1 MKITFFFLMLLL
13 SNGSYAQF
21 AIIKDNDG
29 YVNIRS
35 EAQKGNNISDK
46 LENGFIVYGFEPDNN
61 WVGIDYS
68 KNNNDKSGYVYK
80 DRIKYLSEFTK
91 IPLTKETPTKV
102 IFQKDSLNIVI
113 ESKKFDSK
121 TAKLTYSKDKS
132 FLTKINGKEI
142 WGTDGNIPRTSY
154 KLITIIIGGKTIELP
169 ANAYAD
175 LFEPALSY
183 TEINYNKKDDILY
196 ISSSNGDGAGGYE
209 LVWVIEKRKY
219 KERKIARG
227 F

>member
-1 MKITFFFLMLLL
+1 MRISFFFLLLF
-13 SNGSYAQF
+13 SNAIFAQF

-46 LENGFIVYGFEPDNN
+46 LENGFVVYGFQPENN
-61 WVGIDYS
+61 WIGIDYS
-68 KNNNDKSGYVYK
+68 KNNKDRSGYVYK

-91 IPLTKETPTKV
+91 IPLIKETSTKV

-121 TAKLTYSKDKS
+121 TAKLAYSKNEKS
-132 FLTKINGKEI
+132 FLEKINGKKI
-142 WGTDGNIPRTSY
+142 WGTDGNIPRTTY
-154 KLITIIIGGKTIELP
+154 KLITVTIGKKTLDLP
-169 ANAYAD
+169 KDAFDD
-175 LFEPALSY
+175 LFEPNFSY
-183 TEINYNKKDDILY
+183 TQINYDRKNDILY
-196 ISSSNGDGAGGYE
+196 IASSNGDGAGGYE
-209 LVWVIEKRKY
+209 LVWIIEKGQY
-219 KERKIARG
+219 KERKIAYG